1 MGDTLQSH
9 VLKSDILD
17 TELMLDQLVDVGTR
31 LMAIIGKIAPTGD
44 SYAALARPAA
54 PSAPGPLQAEDL
66 KRLLKLRGRQRRTPN
81 GQFLEWP
88 AWDMLL
94 DLAAVQAEN
103 THVSVSA
110 VCISS
115 GAPQSTALRKLAA
128 LESAGLVNRYLHGSD
143 RRRVCLALTDE
154 GAAFV
159 SGVVAKE
166 GEFFRSLG

>member
-94 DLAAVQAEN
+94 DLAAVQAEH

-115 GAPQSTALRKLAA
+115 GAPQT
-128 LESAGLVNRYLHGSD
+128 V
-143 RRRVCLALTDE
+143 
-154 GAAFV
+154 FV
-159 SGVVAKE
+159 KGVVRCLSGGVSDFAVA
-166 GEFFRSLG
+166 GVALGVEADLADRCPVSDLA